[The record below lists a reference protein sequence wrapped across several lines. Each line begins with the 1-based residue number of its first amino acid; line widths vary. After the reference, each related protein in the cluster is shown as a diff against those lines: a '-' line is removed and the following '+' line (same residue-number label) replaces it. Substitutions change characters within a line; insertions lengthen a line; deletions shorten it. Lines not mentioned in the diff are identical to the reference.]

1 MAYISHPLLGDEL
14 YGGNM
19 SLITRQ
25 ALHSYKISF
34 IHPITNKK
42 INLKA
47 VLPKDLAQ
55 LVTIGT

>member
-1 MAYISHPLLGDEL
+1 MHLAYISHALLGDEL

-19 SLITRQ
+19 SLINRQ

-42 INLKA
+42 VDFKA
-47 VLPKDLAQ
+47 VLAYDLAQ
-55 LVTIGT
+55 LIK